1 MHEPHGSMDP
11 HARAPATPPQRG
23 SPLDT
28 DFRQLM
34 RELERLDVSADD
46 PLARDIRRTLLRLA
60 ELRVQMQAVQQETAA
75 ILTRARAL
83 HRDD

>member
-1 MHEPHGSMDP
+1 MHHGEGSLDP
-11 HARAPATPPQRG
+11 QARAAATTPQRA
-23 SPLDT
+23 SSLDT

-34 RELERLDVSADD
+34 AELERLDVDADD

-60 ELRVQMQAVQQETAA
+60 ELRVQTQAVQQESAT
-75 ILTRARAL
+75 ILARVRAL